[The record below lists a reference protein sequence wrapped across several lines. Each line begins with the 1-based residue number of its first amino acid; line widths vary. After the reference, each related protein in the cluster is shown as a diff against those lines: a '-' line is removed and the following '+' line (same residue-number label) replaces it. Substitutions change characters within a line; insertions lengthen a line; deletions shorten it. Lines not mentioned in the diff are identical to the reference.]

1 MMMINSK
8 KNYHILNVPQFKKYY
23 QNHCLLDTKMNKL
36 LNYLIPLYKEYNNI
50 YQENKDSLIKNN
62 ENDIYILR
70 LNNLH
75 QDIKKESRKNT

>member
-1 MMMINSK
+1 
-8 KNYHILNVPQFKKYY
+8 
-23 QNHCLLDTKMNKL
+23 MNK

-75 QDIKKESRKNT
+75 QDIKKNQEKFVNRLEMSNCIKIMLI